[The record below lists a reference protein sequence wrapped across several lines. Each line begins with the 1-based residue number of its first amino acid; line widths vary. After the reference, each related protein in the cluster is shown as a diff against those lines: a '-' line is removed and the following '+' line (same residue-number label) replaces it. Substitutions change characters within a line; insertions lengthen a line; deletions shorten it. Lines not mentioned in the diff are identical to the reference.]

1 METSIKQKEVMGMFS
16 KGFVHRWGCRF
27 KNSGDRLGRKRLFG
41 VFVFDCLAVPLRQ
54 IGFWLMRK
62 G

>member
-1 METSIKQKEVMGMFS
+1 MFS
-16 KGFVHRWGCRF
+16 RGFVHRWGCRF
-27 KNSGDRLGRKRLFG
+27 KNLGDRLGHIRVFG
-41 VFVFDCLAVPLRQ
+41 VFAFDLLAVPLRQ